1 MVLERYGGH
10 TERNGFMETIRCTCT
25 VLTDCRTVT
34 YGYHFRFRIKTILD
48 KINEHL
54 DPRPRPLQ
62 NLRLENGKFCP
73 SRCFILDLRGGGG
86 VCFCVLFCPLR
97 AVKQKPHLSVA
108 N

>member
-10 TERNGFMETIRCTCT
+10 TERNGFMETIWCTRT

-62 NLRLENGKFCP
+62 NLRFENGKFCP
-73 SRCFILDLRGGGG
+73 SRCFILDLRGGG
-86 VCFCVLFCPLR
+86 LLLR
-97 AVKQKPHLSVA
+97 FILSSTGR
-108 N
+108 